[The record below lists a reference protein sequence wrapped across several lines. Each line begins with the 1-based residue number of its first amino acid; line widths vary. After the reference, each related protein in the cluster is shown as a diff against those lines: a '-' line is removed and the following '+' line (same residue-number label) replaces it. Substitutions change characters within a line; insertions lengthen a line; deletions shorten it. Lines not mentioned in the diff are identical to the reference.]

1 LGLRL
6 VRVPLYGTR
15 ISAEE
20 MKYHGNHREYE
31 QYMDQDAR
39 CMKHK
44 EAAEPQQSQ
53 YNSYS

>member
-1 LGLRL
+1 MVGSA
-6 VRVPLYGTR
+6 LYGTR

-31 QYMDQDAR
+31 QYMDQEAR

-44 EAAEPQQSQ
+44 EATEPQQSQ